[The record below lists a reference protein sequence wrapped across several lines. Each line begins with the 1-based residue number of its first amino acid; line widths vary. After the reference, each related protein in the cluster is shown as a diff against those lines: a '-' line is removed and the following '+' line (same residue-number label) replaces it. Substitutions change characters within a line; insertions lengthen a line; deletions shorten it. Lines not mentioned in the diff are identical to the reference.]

1 MVYQTEPSGAYSL
14 WKANAIG
21 RNSTNL
27 REFIEKNYEDGMS
40 EQKTV
45 RLAIETLLEV
55 VESSKNISLCV
66 IRTGN
71 KSEMV
76 DDSAIDAVV
85 KQIEKEKEEAEQA
98 KQK

>member
-1 MVYQTEPSGAYSL
+1 MYQTEPSGAYSL

-27 REFIEKNYEDGMS
+27 REFLEKNYEEGMN
-40 EQKTV
+40 EEKTV

-66 IRTGN
+66 MR
-71 KSEMV
+71 
-76 DDSAIDAVV
+76 
-85 KQIEKEKEEAEQA
+85 
-98 KQK
+98 